1 MSYPYQNQGASYG
14 VPVYDNEPPRQN
26 MSRPMRGGMQAYGPA
41 QSSHPQDRQRL
52 RLPIRINPQTP
63 QGSYYQAGA
72 AVQGRQGHASTQGS
86 GAAYQQYENA
96 QRASTP
102 GHSSPWPPR
111 DDGAFGTRAINPPN
125 IRPIDRGPPPQR
137 PPRPNDVPP
146 LLDPNGQGVR
156 DPRLVQTNPR
166 YQPALPSGPF
176 QHQHRPQNQGFW
188 PDDGYASPSSSP
200 PPNVSRDSNTFTQ
213 TSGSSAN
220 KSTPDL
226 PAHRPAYAAPR
237 RLVYLGP
244 PPSARRGPSSYYAQ
258 NAHVTPIAEET
269 DSQRGAHDSKGSY
282 ASSNA
287 IPIGMSDYYLEGDGE
302 ATDSD
307 EDEDDDDDDE
317 DEDEEEQESE
327 VDGEE
332 EQQSEAEERVAQPD
346 LVRQASVGQ
355 RSKPTL
361 TTIKPGDSPRT
372 ERFRLQPLLGGART
386 PKSGSDTAF
395 QGADSPR
402 FDRGGAEHPSPQVP
416 DHHDPHGLVG
426 VPAVAVTSPIRS
438 THEKEAVDGAPA
450 QYPDNGFL
458 SSGTGLLDPSSE
470 SDRSLREETSK
481 EMLSPPPQQ
490 TPQARSPLA
499 PAGLRIQKV
508 SGGLEKDAGLSSI
521 AAERFRGPD
530 TERKGRLASRVG
542 AKRPA
547 RLDVDAVRDA
557 EARGSLTSLP
567 DLIKR
572 ATRLAS
578 NLDRG
583 QTASRP
589 GTNRFEGC
597 TGNEKH
603 RSVQS
608 SENRYSGSISDILA
622 SFPPPGFAS
631 NNASRKSIKQWPGGG
646 LARAAL
652 PSDSDVGEAHRQRRR
667 CCGMPLWAFCL
678 LLLALILLV
687 AAAVIV
693 PVTLIVIPRQQQND
707 SGGRASA
714 SIASCQQSLACQNGG
729 ANVVAPDGACRCLC
743 VNGFTG

>member
-1 MSYPYQNQGASYG
+1 
-14 VPVYDNEPPRQN
+14 
-26 MSRPMRGGMQAYGPA
+26 
-41 QSSHPQDRQRL
+41 
-52 RLPIRINPQTP
+52 
-63 QGSYYQAGA
+63 
-72 AVQGRQGHASTQGS
+72 
-86 GAAYQQYENA
+86 
-96 QRASTP
+96 
-102 GHSSPWPPR
+102 
-111 DDGAFGTRAINPPN
+111 
-125 IRPIDRGPPPQR
+125 
-137 PPRPNDVPP
+137 
-146 LLDPNGQGVR
+146 
-156 DPRLVQTNPR
+156 
-166 YQPALPSGPF
+166 
-176 QHQHRPQNQGFW
+176 
-188 PDDGYASPSSSP
+188 
-200 PPNVSRDSNTFTQ
+200 
-213 TSGSSAN
+213 
-220 KSTPDL
+220 
-226 PAHRPAYAAPR
+226 
-237 RLVYLGP
+237 
-244 PPSARRGPSSYYAQ
+244 
-258 NAHVTPIAEET
+258 
-269 DSQRGAHDSKGSY
+269 
-282 ASSNA
+282 
-287 IPIGMSDYYLEGDGE
+287 
-302 ATDSD
+302 
-307 EDEDDDDDDE
+307 
-317 DEDEEEQESE
+317 
-327 VDGEE
+327 
-332 EQQSEAEERVAQPD
+332 
-346 LVRQASVGQ
+346 
-355 RSKPTL
+355 
-361 TTIKPGDSPRT
+361 
-372 ERFRLQPLLGGART
+372 PLLGGART

-652 PSDSDVGEAHRQRRR
+652 PSDSDAGEAHRQRRR

-693 PVTLIVIPRQQQND
+693 PVTLIVIPRQQND
-707 SGGRASA
+707 GARASA
-714 SIASCQQSLACQNGG
+714 SVASCQQSLACQNGG

-743 VNGFTG
+743 VNGFTGVQCTTSSGAGCASANVAGADGATVGSAIPRLLSGASANYSIPLDGRTILGLFSATNLSCASENALVTFNGLARRAAGPAAVGEGMDLLAGDGVGVLPTKTLALRQASSSGTSTAQLAIATSDGI